1 MSGGQKARLALA
13 RALYAGADIYILD
26 DPISAVDSKVAK
38 KLFDQ
43 CLRILGVDKTVILV
57 THQISYLYECD
68 EAIILENGAI
78 KAHGKPN
85 EVKQYL

>member
-1 MSGGQKARLALA
+1 M
-13 RALYAGADIYILD
+13 
-26 DPISAVDSKVAK
+26 AK

-43 CLRILGVDKTVILV
+43 CLRVLGADKTVILV

-85 EVKQYL
+85 EVRQHL